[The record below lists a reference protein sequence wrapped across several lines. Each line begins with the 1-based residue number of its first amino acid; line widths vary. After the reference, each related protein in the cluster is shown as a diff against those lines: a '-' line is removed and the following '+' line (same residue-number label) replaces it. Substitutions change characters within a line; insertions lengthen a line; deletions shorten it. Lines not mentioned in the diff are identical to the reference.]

1 MTSLPLT
8 PIESY
13 LYEDDLPA
21 HPCWQICRV
30 VWKGAFQREPLEKAW
45 ADTVSRHPLW
55 NAVVRKGPLGGL
67 RWELGAAVA
76 PPLHWSRDEP
86 GREWP
91 DWLPLDLEQGPGA
104 RLYVVE
110 GGQRTACVLCVHH
123 AVCDGLALL
132 EVLEEAFGRYAI
144 ALGDSVE
151 LRPPATA
158 SALRRRGRFGTR
170 WFDGLWLPLL
180 QTAGIIAEAGLLR
193 RTVAPLIPHDAAPS
207 SGPRAAEWPAVVIR
221 HWSEAET
228 IAVMKAARLAKVS
241 VSEMCMRDLQAAI
254 GVWRVAQ
261 GVDLPEEWIRLG
273 TAVSLRRRIGGS
285 WPAANVFGI
294 AIIDRQARSLA
305 NRERLLRRAKEDMAL
320 VDDWNLGYAFWM
332 LLRLRRWW
340 PGGIRAYARRPV
352 VRMTMVMSYVGKVFA
367 KTGLRR
373 EGGRPA
379 LPGAVLEEVQGFAPT
394 RLGTCACLDVAI
406 VLGRLCTFLNY
417 DPRVLTRAQAEA
429 LSAEFAA
436 QVERSVAGT

>member
-13 LYEDDLPA
+13 LYHDDVPA
-21 HPCWQICRV
+21 HPCWQICRCL
-30 VWKGAFQREPLEKAW
+30 WRGTFQRDVLEKAW

-55 NAVVRKGPLGGL
+55 NAVVGKGALGGL
-67 RWELGAAVA
+67 RWELGAAIA
-76 PPLHWSRDEP
+76 PPLHWSRQEP

-91 DWLPLDLEQGPGA
+91 DWLPLDLEKGPGA

-110 GGQRTACVLCVHH
+110 GDGRTECTLCVHH
-123 AVCDGLALL
+123 AVCDGIALL
-132 EVLEEAFGRYAI
+132 EVLEEAFARYAV
-144 ALGDSVE
+144 ALGDNVE
-151 LRPPATA
+151 LKAPATE

-170 WFDGLWLPLL
+170 WIDSLWLPLL
-180 QTAGIIAEAGLLR
+180 QTAGIIAESGLLR
-193 RTVAPLIPHDAAPS
+193 RTVAPLLPHTAAPS
-207 SGPRAAEWPAVVIR
+207 SGPRAPGWPALVIR
-221 HWSEAET
+221 HWSEPET
-228 IAVMKAARLAKVS
+228 IAVMKAARTAKAS
-241 VSEMCMRDLQAAI
+241 VSELCMRDLQAAI
-254 GVWRVAQ
+254 GTWRIAQ
-261 GVDLPEEWIRLG
+261 CVDLPDEWIRLG

-320 VDDWNLGYAFWM
+320 VDNWNFGYAFWM

-352 VRMTMVMSYVGKVFA
+352 VRMTMVMSYMGKVYA
-367 KTGLRR
+367 KMGLKR

-379 LPGAVLEEVQGFAPT
+379 VPGAVLEEVQGIAPT
-394 RLGTCACLDVAI
+394 RPGTCACLDVAI
-406 VLGRLCTFLNY
+406 VFGRLCAYLNY
-417 DPRVLTRAQAEA
+417 DPRVLTREQAEA
-429 LSAEFAA
+429 LMAQFAA
-436 QVERSVAGT
+436 QLERSVAGT